1 MLKHIGTRIEYGVLV
16 IAIALFATASCFAQG
31 TQTPAQTRDL
41 SGIGNVGPKAIP
53 LKVWTD
59 TPEGASV
66 KPGDSIVVHLQAGEK
81 AYLTA
86 VYLSGSG
93 NTIILIPNAEASE
106 SLLLPNT
113 EYTLFGDDSRL
124 KLTVDKK
131 MKEGKIVFYVSPV
144 PFSLNE
150 FKPEPGKACVII
162 APDAKDRL
170 DLLQSK
176 LEAMA
181 KDQGFNRVALS
192 LKANGKKGMSLNLMG
207 IPGAIKSETPETMT
221 GVQGMRPAVTSE
233 TPETVTGVQGIRPRE
248 VPK

>member
-1 MLKHIGTRIEYGVLV
+1 MSPRRDRMLKHIGRHIGPAVLV
-16 IAIALFATASCFAQG
+16 IAITLFAAVPCLAQG
-31 TQTPAQTRDL
+31 GQGPAQATDL
-41 SGIGNVGPKAIP
+41 SGIGSIGPKAIP

-59 TPEGASV
+59 NPEGTPV
-66 KPGDSIVVHLQAGEK
+66 KPGDAIVVHLQTGEK

-86 VYLSGSG
+86 IYLSGAG
-93 NTIILIPNAEASE
+93 NAIILIPNAQAPE

-113 EYTLFGDDSRL
+113 EYTLFGEDSHL

-144 PFSLNE
+144 PFSLGE
-150 FKPEPGKACVII
+150 FKLEPGKACVMM

-176 LEAMA
+176 IEAMA
-181 KDQGFNRVALS
+181 KDEGFNRTVLS
-192 LKANGKKGMSLNLMG
+192 LKANGEKGMSLNLMG
-207 IPGAIKSETPETMT
+207 IPAAIKSETPETMT
-221 GVQGMRPAVTSE
+221 GVQGVK
-233 TPETVTGVQGIRPRE
+233 PRE